1 MLKQRAIPKTVPTGL
16 KDTFISVYVY
26 ESFSMQMY
34 IRSAKT
40 YGFCMFACLVLMSA
54 LLSCL
59 QKCMLSSDI
68 KSEYRQNICVEKN
81 GIT

>member
-1 MLKQRAIPKTVPTGL
+1 
-16 KDTFISVYVY
+16 
-26 ESFSMQMY
+26 MQMY

-68 KSEYRQNICVEKN
+68 KREYRQNMCRKKWHNVSYRYVSYIKLE
-81 GIT
+81 TSDT